1 MKKYIKF
8 ILSAVI
14 AIAIT
19 LPSFAGKDGEQ
30 LPLDPTIRVGK
41 LKNGITYYIRH
52 NKNPENLVNFYIA
65 QKVGSIQEEENQRGL
80 AHFLEHMCFN
90 GTEHFPGKSMI
101 NYLEGYRN
109 FPARRGVQLLLF
121 RRRAS

>member
-8 ILSAVI
+8 LLL
-14 AIAIT
+14 AIVAIT
-19 LPSFAGKDGEQ
+19 VSLPALAVKDGEQ
-30 LPLDPTIRVGK
+30 LPLDPTIRIGK

-90 GTEHFPGKSMI
+90 GTEHFPGT
-101 NYLEGYRN
+101 
-109 FPARRGVQLLLF
+109 LLMLYTV
-121 RRRAS
+121 SSIEV